1 MKYAEIAVDSGISTD
16 RTFSYSIPTNMIVEE
31 GQLVWVPFGS
41 QITQGLVIKLTE
53 HPQVESTKD
62 ILQAIEPSPLLSNN
76 SLMIASWIS
85 RYYLCSLFSAL
96 SLFLPPGLK
105 TQVQP
110 MISQGNRYD
119 ESLINSGTTEG
130 KALMLLSQR
139 SAVRESEFRK
149 VLGKANLRYLAIWSK
164 SGIIQR
170 ESRLPRGKSFRYS
183 SYLISPSING
193 SVEKPLSEK
202 QTRLLNAVKNS
213 SKPYPTTLANK
224 EFGAGVPNA
233 LVTKGLLAIEW
244 NRQNNSSITDNLVSQ
259 ETDITL
265 TSKQILAL
273 ESISKS
279 ISDKN
284 NSNIFLL
291 HGVTGSG
298 KTEVYLR
305 AIQKVIDSGRQS
317 LYLVPEIS
325 LTPQTVSRV
334 RARFKERVAVIHSQ
348 LTVRERFDLW
358 WDINDGAYDVIIGPR
373 SALFAPIS
381 HLGLIIID
389 EEHEWTYKQ
398 SDSNPRYHA
407 RTVALEIARNSK
419 ATVILGSAT
428 PNIESYHKTLQNSYQ
443 LLELPERVTNQNSVT
458 ASGKSSMADAYIC
471 DMRKELKEGNRSIFS
486 RELLARLKIC
496 ISQGEQAILF
506 INQRGSAPI
515 VQCRDCGHVV
525 ECNRC
530 SVTLTF
536 HSEDGSLLCH
546 KCNRRRKNPT
556 NCPNCKASNIR
567 QLGIGTQRVVEE
579 LRKVLP
585 HTNIDRWDSDSN
597 ASNHYSND
605 AMHSLQIG
613 RTQVLVGTQVVAKG
627 LDIPNVTLVG
637 AILADI
643 GLHIPDFRSGERT
656 FNTLCQLAGRSG
668 RGTRPGS
675 VIIQTYNPDKWPI
688 ICAAKQNYQ
697 LMFEHEISERRKQ
710 GNPPF
715 NDIIHLVYHD
725 LSIKTAQHHVN
736 TMCNILNNK
745 ILNQG
750 ITDIEIIGPAPG
762 FPEKIRGAYRWHII
776 IRGRNLHRFLGGVQ
790 FSPKW
795 IVDVDPTQVV

>member
-1 MKYAEIAVDSGISTD
+1 V
-16 RTFSYSIPTNMIVEE
+16 
-31 GQLVWVPFGS
+31 
-41 QITQGLVIKLTE
+41 
-53 HPQVESTKD
+53 
-62 ILQAIEPSPLLSNN
+62 
-76 SLMIASWIS
+76 
-85 RYYLCSLFSAL
+85 
-96 SLFLPPGLK
+96 K
-105 TQVQP
+105 T
-110 MISQGNRYD
+110 
-119 ESLINSGTTEG
+119 
-130 KALMLLSQR
+130 
-139 SAVRESEFRK
+139 
-149 VLGKANLRYLAIWSK
+149 
-164 SGIIQR
+164 
-170 ESRLPRGKSFRYS
+170 
-183 SYLISPSING
+183 
-193 SVEKPLSEK
+193 
-202 QTRLLNAVKNS
+202 S

-224 EFGAGVPNA
+224 EFGASVSNA
-233 LVTKGLLAIEW
+233 LVMKGLLAMEW
-244 NRQNNSSITDNLVSQ
+244 IRQNSTSTAYNSILEKTDVNLTPEQAV
-259 ETDITL
+259 
-265 TSKQILAL
+265 AL

-279 ISDKN
+279 ISDKTK
-284 NSNIFLL
+284 SDIYLL

-334 RARFKERVAVIHSQ
+334 KGRFKERVAVIHSQ
-348 LTVRERFDLW
+348 LTLRQRFDLW
-358 WDINDGAYDVIIGPR
+358 WDINDGIYDVIIGPR
-373 SALFAPIS
+373 SALFAPLS
-381 HLGLIIID
+381 DLGLIIID

-398 SDSNPRYHA
+398 SDANPRYHA
-407 RTVALEIARNSK
+407 RTVALEIAREAK

-428 PNIESYHKTLQNSYQ
+428 PNIESYHQTFQNTYK
-443 LLELPERVTNQNSVT
+443 LLELPERITHQNSDT
-458 ASGKSSMADAYIC
+458 STKTSPMANTYIC
-471 DMRKELKEGNRSIFS
+471 DMRKELKQGNRSIFS
-486 RELLARLKIC
+486 RELLEGLKTC
-496 ISQGEQAILF
+496 ISRSEQAILF

-525 ECNRC
+525 QCNRC

-536 HSEDGSLLCH
+536 HSQDGSLLCH

-556 NCPNCKASNIR
+556 NCPQCKTSNIR

-585 HTNIDRWDSDSN
+585 QITIDRWDSDSN
-597 ASNHYSND
+597 VPRHKSND

-668 RGTRPGS
+668 RGNQQGT

-688 ICAAKQNYQ
+688 ICAAKQNYN
-697 LMFEHEISERRKQ
+697 LMFENEIAERRAQ

-725 LSIKTAQHHVN
+725 LSVKTAQHHAN
-736 TMCNILNNK
+736 TMCNTLNNK
-745 ILNQG
+745 IANQG
-750 ITDIEIIGPAPG
+750 ITDIEVIGPAPG
-762 FPEKIRGAYRWHII
+762 FPERIRGSYRWHII
-776 IRGRNLHRFLGGVQ
+776 LRGRNMHRFLEGIN
-790 FSPKW
+790 FSSKW
-795 IVDVDPTQVV
+795 IVDVDPSQVV